1 MPSAAAQFARRHP
14 IAIFLGVVLLFL
26 FVSPFIDAFPGGRHL
41 EGVLATAVLAAAV
54 PAVGGR
60 RRSLLATAALA
71 APVFFGYWFEIHH
84 KEGPVYL
91 IFIAAFLIFLCFIVG
106 RLLYF
111 IRCVPR
117 VTSEVLS
124 AGISVYL
131 LMGFFWAA
139 AYALV
144 ARIHPGA
151 FANVSVDAGR
161 LQGFEAIYFSF
172 ITLTT
177 VGFGDISPV
186 APVARMLAMME
197 AMTGTLYLAVL
208 VSRLVSLHAASA
220 TPAETPS
227 KGDPTS

>member
-1 MPSAAAQFARRHP
+1 MPSAATQFARRYP
-14 IAIFLGVVLLFL
+14 ITIFLGVVLLFL

-71 APVFFGYWFEIHH
+71 APIFFGYWFQIHR
-84 KEGPVYL
+84 KEGSVYL
-91 IFIAAFLIFLCFIVG
+91 IFIAAFLIFLCFIIG

-111 IRCVPR
+111 IRHVPQ
-117 VTSEVLS
+117 VNSEVLS

-131 LMGFFWAA
+131 LLGFFWAA
-139 AYALV
+139 AYSLV
-144 ARIHPGA
+144 ARVLPGA
-151 FANVSVDAGR
+151 FANVSTAAGR

-208 VSRLVSLHAASA
+208 VSRLVSLHASSV
-220 TPAETPS
+220 TPLPPPS
-227 KGDPTS
+227 NDTQVN